1 MTGNMYS
8 QKDLEAM
15 SPEQFAEARAAG
27 FVKPFAYPTTH
38 RDAVEVSL
46 PPLSPQAQDQ
56 RLGEVIYGPDYQ
68 APSADKYAVTTW
80 GSNLYDFTTPSGQT
94 CQLKKF
100 RPEDLLGTSLLDRIT
115 RLPAFADEAIKKAEG
130 TPPVKAL
137 PEAKQIEALI
147 EVLNDLLPIVIA
159 QPTVHATPKDPD
171 ERVEGQIYVD
181 DIELADRIAIMNRA
195 VQGVSKF
202 DNFRKEP

>member
-1 MTGNMYS
+1 MTDFSEMTPE
-8 QKDLEAM
+8 KLEAIA
-15 SPEQFAEARAAG
+15 AEMRAFSAG
-27 FVKPFAYPTTH
+27 KPFAYPTTH

-46 PPLSPQAQDQ
+46 PALSPQDSQQ
-56 RLGEVIYGPDYQ
+56 KMGEAIFGPTYT
-68 APSADKYAVTTW
+68 PPTDKYAPTTW

-130 TPPVKAL
+130 APPVKAL

-147 EVLNDLLPIVIA
+147 DVLNDLLPIVIA
-159 QPTVHATPKDPD
+159 QPQVYSTPTAGE
-171 ERVEGQIYVD
+171 ERVEGRVYVD